1 MAMTSPFP
9 PFIFPGLRR
18 CHGTRSREEKHTMT
32 QNAAALAQK
41 PKKRKMGRLERKN
54 TLVALSF
61 IAPNFIGFAIFTL
74 IPVVMS
80 VIMSFMDS
88 KTGAIFGAQW
98 VGLNNYAEIFKVAKV
113 SEKIAAGGLMEGLT
127 YFFNRVDLG
136 IALKN
141 TVFYTVVTVPLTL
154 ICSICLALVLNRA
167 VKGAVAFR
175 AILFF
180 PYVASMVAICVCWN
194 FMLMKNGPINQ
205 LLMAIGI
212 NFNKSW
218 TADSTMAM
226 WAIILV
232 SVWRSMGYYMVIYL
246 AALQGVPRELYEAAT
261 VDGANKWQQF
271 WNVTLPQLNPTTF
284 FASIM
289 LIIGCFK
296 IYDTVAI
303 MTGGGPGRATKMLVT
318 YIYDTAFAQFK
329 YGIASAIAMVLL
341 VIVLLVTLIQ
351 FSMEKK
357 FSND

>member
-1 MAMTSPFP
+1 MA
-9 PFIFPGLRR
+9 
-18 CHGTRSREEKHTMT
+18 
-32 QNAAALAQK
+32 QANAIQ
-41 PKKRKMGRLERKN
+41 KKRKIAMGKLERRN

-80 VIMSFMDS
+80 IFMSLTES
-88 KTGAIFGAQW
+88 KTGAIFGANW
-98 VGLNNYAEIFKVAKV
+98 VGLANYAEIFNTAKV
-113 SEKIAAGGLMEGLT
+113 GAKMADGGFIEGLN

-154 ICSICLALVLNRA
+154 ICSIALALVLNRA
-167 VKGAVAFR
+167 VKGAVAYR
-175 AILFF
+175 AIFFF

-194 FMLMKNGPINQ
+194 FMLMKDGPVNQ
-205 LLMAIGI
+205 IILGLGGT
-212 NFNKSW
+212 FNKSW

-271 WNVTLPQLNPTTF
+271 WNVTLPQLRPTTF

-289 LIIGCFK
+289 MIIGCFK

-303 MTGGGPGRATKMLVT
+303 MTEGGPGRATKMLVT
-318 YIYDTAFAQFK
+318 YIYDTAFKQFK
-329 YGIASAIAMVLL
+329 YGTASAIAMVLL
-341 VIVLLVTLIQ
+341 VIVLLVTIVQ

-357 FSND
+357 FAND